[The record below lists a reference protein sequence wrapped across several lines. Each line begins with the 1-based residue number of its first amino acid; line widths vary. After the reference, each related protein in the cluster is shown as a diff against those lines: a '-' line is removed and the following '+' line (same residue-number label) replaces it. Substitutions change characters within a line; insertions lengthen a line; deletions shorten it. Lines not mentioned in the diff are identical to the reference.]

1 MSMKNKKKIDTLNL
15 YNQNTDTS
23 AYMIEIS
30 LDDYSELF
38 NGWDASPVK
47 RKGLEPELMDYL
59 EQASTEI
66 PLKEKTE
73 LCFYMP
79 TPLRDSDKEA
89 RSIKA
94 IINNFR
100 VELAMIEKQIKRN
113 YRRLVVYII
122 FAIIFLFAAYFLRNA
137 SGLSMLTNILIEG
150 FFIGGW
156 FLLWEA
162 FSLFFFDTHE
172 IVIRKRLFQRF
183 LTSKIYFKDTKD

>member
-1 MSMKNKKKIDTLNL
+1 MKTKKKIDTLNL
-15 YNQNTDTS
+15 YNQNTDS
-23 AYMIEIS
+23 LAYMIEIS

-66 PLKEKTE
+66 PMKEKVE

-79 TPLRDSDKEA
+79 KTFRDNDKEA

-94 IINNFR
+94 IINNFK

-122 FAIIFLFAAYFLRNA
+122 FAIIFLIAAYFLRNA
-137 SGLSMLTNILIEG
+137 AGLSILTNILIEG

-172 IVIRKRLFQRF
+172 IIIRKRLFQRF
-183 LTSKIYFKDTKD
+183 LTSEIYFKDTKD

>member
-1 MSMKNKKKIDTLNL
+1 MKNKKKIDSLNL
-15 YNQNTDTS
+15 YNQNLDTQ
-23 AYMIEIS
+23 AYMIEVS

-66 PLKEKTE
+66 PMSEKIE

-79 TPLRDSDKEA
+79 LTMRDIEKEE

-94 IINNFR
+94 IINNFK
-100 VELAMIEKQIKRN
+100 VEMAMIQKQIKKN
-113 YRRLVVYII
+113 YRRLLVYIT
-122 FAIIFLFAAYFLRNA
+122 FAIIFLIAAYFLRNVA
-137 SGLSMLTNILIEG
+137 GLSILTNILIEG

-172 IVIRKRLFQRF
+172 IVLRRKLFQRF
-183 LTSKIYFKDTKD
+183 LDSEIYFKNTKY

>member
-1 MSMKNKKKIDTLNL
+1 
-15 YNQNTDTS
+15 
-23 AYMIEIS
+23 MIEIS

-66 PLKEKTE
+66 PIKEKVE

-79 TPLRDSDKEA
+79 PELRDADKEA

-94 IINNFR
+94 IINNLR
-100 VELAMIEKQIKRN
+100 VELAMIEKQIKKN
-113 YRRLVVYII
+113 YRRLFVYII
-122 FAIIFLFAAYFLRNA
+122 FAIIFLIAAYFLRNA
-137 SGLSMLTNILIEG
+137 AGLSILTNILIEG

-172 IVIRKRLFQRF
+172 IVLRKRLFQRF
-183 LTSKIYFKDTKD
+183 LTSDIYFKDTKD

>member
-1 MSMKNKKKIDTLNL
+1 MKTKKKIDTLNL
-15 YNQNTDTS
+15 YNQNTDS
-23 AYMIEIS
+23 LAYMIEIS

-66 PLKEKTE
+66 PMKEKVE

-79 TPLRDSDKEA
+79 KTFRDNDKEA

-94 IINNFR
+94 IINNFK

-122 FAIIFLFAAYFLRNA
+122 FAIIFLIAAYFLRNA
-137 SGLSMLTNILIEG
+137 AGLSILTNILIEG

-172 IVIRKRLFQRF
+172 IIIRKRLFQRF
-183 LTSKIYFKDTKD
+183 LTSDIYFKDTKD